1 MKALIDADSLLYKVG
16 FAIEE
21 KTVWNELEVSL
32 GLEEP
37 VTTLETDLDQ
47 CYSSFDLFVSN
58 IIHAVD
64 VEEAVLVYT
73 GSNNFRYSNQLG
85 YKENRKELRKPLG
98 YDDLLQY
105 SLDNY
110 TSLVI
115 DDMEADDY
123 VVYEKTTK
131 PDDYI
136 LCAIDKDVLYQT
148 EGVHYNYHIDE
159 FVEVSKQEAI
169 HYAYLQTLMGDTS
182 DGYTGIPR
190 VGKVKATKILE
201 GLTTEKDMWEATV
214 EAYTE
219 KGLTVEDAINT
230 MRLANM
236 HQYDGKQIHLWNP
249 PL

>member
-1 MKALIDADSLLYKVG
+1 MKALVDADSLLYKVG

-37 VTTLETDLDQ
+37 LVTLETDLDQ
-47 CYSSFDLFVSN
+47 CYSSFDLYIEN
-58 IIHAVD
+58 ILCAVEL
-64 VEEAVLVYT
+64 EEVVLVYT
-73 GSNNFRYSNQLG
+73 GSNNFRDNNPLG
-85 YKENRKELRKPLG
+85 YKENRKNLNKPLG
-98 YDDLLQY
+98 YDALLQY
-105 SLDNY
+105 SKDKYN
-110 TSLVI
+110 SIVI

-148 EGVHYNYHIDE
+148 EGTHYNYHTDE
-159 FVEVSKQEAI
+159 FVETTKEEAT
-169 HYAYLQTLMGDTS
+169 HYAYLQTLMGDPS

-190 VGKVKATKILE
+190 VGKVKATKILD
-201 GLTTEKDMWEATV
+201 GLTTEQEMWKAVVDAYEA
-214 EAYTE
+214 
-219 KGLTVEDAINT
+219 KGLSVEDAINT

-236 HQYDGKQIHLWNP
+236 HQYNGTEICLWNP